1 MPGSI
6 GSLLI
11 DLDDLTL
18 PHDLVK
24 KPTELGPFPQTVALV
39 SHLLDSFSP
48 KAPVQEFEKLQ
59 NLDLRQNLSGVLN
72 GFNRLRKVLVK
83 WLHESGSNLG
93 PGDDRVPI
101 QFLTHVH
108 RFCVSKSASAALLSD
123 VSLTSAWLQC
133 LGGLLGPSVIHGLT
147 NLQGTLG
154 KFLEEV
160 AELTNRSKLFEHQT
174 RELLLPV
181 IVDHG
186 HQEQSNKPIEACLLV
201 NIDIVSWLWDLQLNL
216 YS

>member
-11 DLDDLTL
+11 ELDDLAL

-24 KPTELGPFPQTVALV
+24 KPTELGPFPRTVALV

-72 GFNRLRKVLVK
+72 GFSRLRKVLVK
-83 WLHESGSNLG
+83 WLQESGSSLG

-101 QFLTHVH
+101 VFLTHVH
-108 RFCVSKSASAALLSD
+108 RFCVSKSTSSALLSD
-123 VSLTSAWLQC
+123 MSLTSVWLQC
-133 LGGLLGPSVIHGLT
+133 LGDLLEPSVTHGLSG
-147 NLQGTLG
+147 LQTELS

-160 AELTNRSKLFEHQT
+160 EQSTSESKLWEHQT
-174 RELLLPV
+174 RELILPV
-181 IVDHG
+181 LVDFG
-186 HQEQSNKPIEACLLV
+186 NQEQNSKPVEACLVV
-201 NIDIVSWLWDLQLNL
+201 NIDIIPWRWDLQL
-216 YS
+216 S

>member
-18 PHDLVK
+18 PHDLLK
-24 KPTELGPFPQTVALV
+24 KPTELGLFPETVALV

-83 WLHESGSNLG
+83 WLQELGSSLG
-93 PGDDRVPI
+93 PGEDRVPI

-108 RFCVSKSASAALLSD
+108 RFCVSKSTSSALLSD

-133 LGGLLGPSVIHGLT
+133 LGCLLGPSVTHGLS
-147 NLQGTLG
+147 NLQIELG
-154 KFLEEV
+154 KYLEEM
-160 AELTNRSKLFEHQT
+160 AESTNQSKLFENQT

-181 IVDHG
+181 LVDLG
-186 HQEQSNKPIEACLLV
+186 HEEQSSKPIEACLLV
-201 NIDIVSWLWDLQLNL
+201 NIDIIYWQWDLQP
-216 YS
+216 S